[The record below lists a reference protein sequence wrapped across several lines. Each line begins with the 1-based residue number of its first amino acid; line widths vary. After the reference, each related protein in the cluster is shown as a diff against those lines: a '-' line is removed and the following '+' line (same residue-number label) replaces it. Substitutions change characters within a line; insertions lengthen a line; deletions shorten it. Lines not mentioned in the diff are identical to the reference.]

1 MGYHNR
7 GKVKLPPF
15 VMVRKDLLQ
24 DPEWKKLSSGAKI
37 AWIYLRNN
45 YDYSNGSRET
55 FLSYNQMKEVL
66 GSMAL
71 SRALKE
77 LVSNKWIEK
86 TKHGGLF
93 GGVCRYGF
101 IGKYKD
107 FHYKG
112 MVV

>member
-1 MGYHNR
+1 MGYYKR
-7 GKVKLPPF
+7 GKAKLPQF

-24 DPEWKKLSSGAKI
+24 DPEWHKLSSGAKV

-45 YDYSNGSRET
+45 YDYKNGSQET
-55 FLSYNQMKEVL
+55 FLSYNQMRGIL
-66 GSMAL
+66 GAPAL

-77 LVSNKWIEK
+77 LVVDKWIEK

-93 GGVCRYGF
+93 GGVCKYKF

-107 FHYKG
+107 FYYKG